1 MLSDCTIMRNLLI
14 YILLALMPIGAMA
27 QNDNQIAEKI
37 SRNSSQ
43 LQTLECD
50 FVQTKYLKILN
61 NKMVSRGKMYYQ
73 QPDKLRWE
81 YQSPYS
87 YILIMNQNKVLIKN
101 NTRTDV
107 IDINQNKMFKE
118 IGRLMMNSIVGGFLN
133 DQHSFDI
140 SITLSDGIYIAT
152 LLPLN
157 REMKQMWTKLV
168 LYFDPIS
175 LGVTQVEMHEK
186 TGDYTVIEL
195 LNSVTNQ
202 SITPKTFELD

>member
-1 MLSDCTIMRNLLI
+1 MRNLLI

-118 IGRLMMNSIVGGFLN
+118 IGRLMMNSIVGGFLD

>member
-1 MLSDCTIMRNLLI
+1 MRNLLI

>member
-1 MLSDCTIMRNLLI
+1 MRNLLI

-87 YILIMNQNKVLIKN
+87 YILIMSQNKVLIKN

>member
-1 MLSDCTIMRNLLI
+1 MRNLLI

-168 LYFDPIS
+168 LYFVPIRW
-175 LGVTQVEMHEK
+175 GVTQGEMREK